1 MGHTTHHERC
11 PVCGKA
17 VLTSWAEAARL
28 ARLVRRR
35 RGRKVIPY
43 WSRRC
48 QCFHAGARN
57 HAYTRLTKRYKRASI
72 GEERSL
78 IP

>member
-1 MGHTTHHERC
+1 MVAHTRTHDRC

-17 VLTSWAEAARL
+17 VLTSWAEAERQ
-28 ARLVRRR
+28 ARLVRHR

-48 QCFHAGARN
+48 RCYHCGATSR
-57 HAYTRLTKRYKRASI
+57 HIARLTKPPSRENI
-72 GEERSL
+72 EQERRL
-78 IP
+78 P